1 MSEIIDLGS
10 PDRELSAGDIKRK
23 TNKLNRINTRLE
35 NTSAGTRRRHNLEFK
50 KEKTIDQITTGKSG
64 IRPVKKPFKVSHH
77 YDLQQEEKFNAGV
90 SREKSPLNIVGIKRA
105 VDATKNIVDQAITTH
120 WQNEEKAYGGN
131 TSELNSAYAVYDRG
145 RFKPDGK
152 GGGSYPD
159 KTPKLRTRYNTP
171 AYDNETQ
178 SEGVGTY
185 KNWKNKK

>member
-1 MSEIIDLGS
+1 MSEITDLGS

-23 TNKLNRINTRLE
+23 TNKLKRINTRLK
-35 NTSAGTRRRHNLEFK
+35 NVPIGSRRRHNLEFK
-50 KEKTIDQITTGKSG
+50 AEKTIDQITTRKSG
-64 IRPVKKPFKVSHH
+64 IRPVKQAYK
-77 YDLQQEEKFNAGV
+77 GV
-90 SREKSPLNIVGIKRA
+90 SRKSPLNIVGIKRA

-145 RFKPDGK
+145 RRTKFGAGQGK
-152 GGGSYPD
+152 GDQGPKGAFEYD
-159 KTPKLRTRYNTP
+159 TPRLRTRYNAP

-178 SEGVGTY
+178 PEGVSTY

>member
-1 MSEIIDLGS
+1 MSEITDLGS
-10 PDRELSAGDIKRK
+10 PDRELSARDIERKENKLRK
-23 TNKLNRINTRLE
+23 TKQKLTKNL
-35 NTSAGTRRRHNLEFK
+35 SGRRRHNLNFK
-50 KEKTIDQITTGKSG
+50 LLKTKDQIDTGMSG
-64 IRPVKKPFKVSHH
+64 IRPVKQAYK
-77 YDLQQEEKFNAGV
+77 GV
-90 SREKSPLNIVGIKRA
+90 SRKSPLNIVGIKRA

-178 SEGVGTY
+178 SEGVSTY